1 MDNTRDKEPE
11 QLATIAI
18 SKDEIASRNRVSG
31 GGQYRSP
38 NTPPS
43 SGGSKVLW
51 AVSIFAVLLSIAL
64 LVQLQQLKSQTDKQ
78 LKALTIL
85 QDRLSSTDEQAN
97 LSVDA
102 MKILLRDQDHEIR
115 KLWDVANK
123 RNKNKISK
131 NTQRLDDQ
139 SKLVTQHDGKL
150 AQLSKA
156 DAKAKKALS
165 VQLKEQNKT
174 LDALKSNLEKKQTA
188 LSKKVDK
195 TIASLPS
202 NVSKTLKE
210 HGQGIKAMDGTRLQ
224 LMKRINSLEKQ
235 VKALKKASKPVAA
248 PAQP

>member
-11 QLATIAI
+11 QLANIAI
-18 SKDEIASRNRVSG
+18 SKDEIASRNRVG
-31 GGQYRSP
+31 GGHYRSP
-38 NTPPS
+38 NSAPS
-43 SGGSKVLW
+43 TGSSKVLW

-64 LVQLQQLKSQTDKQ
+64 LVQLQQLTAQTDKQ

-139 SKLVTQHDGKL
+139 SKLVTKHDGKL

-156 DAKAKKALS
+156 DAKAKKELS
-165 VQLKEQNKT
+165 SKLKVQSKDIES
-174 LDALKSNLEKKQTA
+174 LKSDLESKQVA
-188 LSKKVDK
+188 LSKKMDK
-195 TIASLPS
+195 TIASLPT

-210 HGQGIKAMDGTRLQ
+210 HGQGIKAMDATRLQ
-224 LMKRINSLEKQ
+224 LMKRINALEKQ
-235 VKALKKASKPVAA
+235 IKALKKSPKPVAA
-248 PAQP
+248 PVNP

>member
-11 QLATIAI
+11 QLASIAV
-18 SKDEIASRNRVSG
+18 SKDEIASRNRTSG
-31 GGQYRSP
+31 GTHYRA
-38 NTPPS
+38 NNAPS
-43 SGGSKVLW
+43 GSGSSKVLW

-139 SKLVTQHDGKL
+139 SKLVTKHDGKL

-156 DAKAKKALS
+156 DAKAKKELS
-165 VQLKEQNKT
+165 SKLNTQSKEIDELKK
-174 LDALKSNLEKKQTA
+174 DLETKQTA
-188 LSKKVDK
+188 LSKKMDK
-195 TIASLPS
+195 TLASLPS
-202 NVSKTLKE
+202 NVGKTLKE
-210 HGQGIKAMDGTRLQ
+210 HGQGIKAMDATRLQ
-224 LMKRINSLEKQ
+224 LMKRINGLEKQ
-235 VKALKKASKPVAA
+235 IKALKKSAKPAVAT
-248 PAQP
+248 P